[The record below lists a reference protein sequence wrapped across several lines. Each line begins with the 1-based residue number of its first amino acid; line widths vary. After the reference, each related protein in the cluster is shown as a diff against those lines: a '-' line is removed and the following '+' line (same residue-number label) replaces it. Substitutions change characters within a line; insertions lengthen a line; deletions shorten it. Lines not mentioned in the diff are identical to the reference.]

1 MAGLVLLALA
11 LFALAVGLLDLSAR
25 GAFAAPPGPPVAV
38 AGAGPLLRVVPSP
51 LRGAAGRG
59 RVAVVVRAPGA
70 ETRRLSG
77 ALEAEGIRATFAL
90 SALDVLADRTL
101 PAFVTGHGHEVAFAG
116 YADADATRLPEPVWI
131 ANESLGRR
139 ILERAS
145 EREVRLYLPG
155 RLLGGELDG
164 AAPLLMLLR
173 LVVVAILATAQAR
186 RPDVAGGDVPM
197 VAVLVAAYNEEVVI
211 GTCVRSILASDVEG
225 LQVVVVDDGST
236 DATAARASEAADGDE
251 RLCVVRQPNGGK
263 ASALNTALART
274 DAAVVV
280 VMDADSLLEREA
292 LRRLVAP
299 LAAHAICARAGNV
312 KVGNRS
318 SWLGALQHVEYVVG
332 INLDRRFFDL
342 VNAVSV
348 VPGALGGFRREA
360 IVRAGGFPLDTLA
373 EDTDLTVAIGMHG
386 YRVRTV
392 ADARA
397 WTEVPAT
404 WRALWKHAYPWSYW
418 TLQA

>member
-1 MAGLVLLALA
+1 MARLVLLALA

-155 RLLGGELDG
+155 RLLGGELD
-164 AAPLLMLLR
+164 
-173 LVVVAILATAQAR
+173 ATALETAR
-186 RPDVAGGDVPM
+186 R
-197 VAVLVAAYNEEVVI
+197 
-211 GTCVRSILASDVEG
+211 VR
-225 LQVVVVDDGST
+225 
-236 DATAARASEAADGDE
+236 
-251 RLCVVRQPNGGK
+251 
-263 ASALNTALART
+263 
-274 DAAVVV
+274 
-280 VMDADSLLEREA
+280 
-292 LRRLVAP
+292 P
-299 LAAHAICARAGNV
+299 LALSRGSRCRSRRCRHPPHAPPPGGRRDPRD
-312 KVGNRS
+312 RS
-318 SWLGALQHVEYVVG
+318 GTTS
-332 INLDRRFFDL
+332 
-342 VNAVSV
+342 
-348 VPGALGGFRREA
+348 
-360 IVRAGGFPLDTLA
+360 
-373 EDTDLTVAIGMHG
+373 
-386 YRVRTV
+386 
-392 ADARA
+392 
-397 WTEVPAT
+397 
-404 WRALWKHAYPWSYW
+404 
-418 TLQA
+418 